1 VLLLPLPLAPPVM
14 LHLPP
19 LLLRLMPLLLLLLLL
34 LLVVVVVVVLL
45 LLLHRCLPPLQRL
58 CRRLPLSFGRQL
70 RLEIATSRP
79 SSLRLEDLQF
89 RT

>member
-34 LLVVVVVVVLL
+34 LLVVVVVVVL